1 MVRGVERICFTFIV
15 GLVPVMALIIAKDWP
30 VRASIVILFLG
41 SIGVVLGL
49 VQLVFD
55 YKGLRQRADAQR
67 PTFDVE
73 ALQHEGRW
81 GSLEIWGWLLGLF
94 AAIHLIGF
102 LAALPLFV
110 FLYAKVYGA
119 RWTTAVILAAATLGF
134 LYGVFEQVLHVPWP
148 EPLLRLLFH
157 T

>member
-55 YKGLRQRADAQR
+55 FKGLRQGADAQR

-119 RWTTAVILAAATLGF
+119 RWTTAVILAAATFGF

>member
-1 MVRGVERICFTFIV
+1 MTRGLERILFTFIV
-15 GLVPVMALIIAKDWP
+15 GLVPVMALIVAKDWP

-41 SIGVVLGL
+41 SIGVVLGF

-55 YKGLRQRADAQR
+55 CKGLRQGADAQR

-73 ALQHEGRW
+73 ALQHESPW

-119 RWTTAVILAAATLGF
+119 RWTTAVILAATTFGF